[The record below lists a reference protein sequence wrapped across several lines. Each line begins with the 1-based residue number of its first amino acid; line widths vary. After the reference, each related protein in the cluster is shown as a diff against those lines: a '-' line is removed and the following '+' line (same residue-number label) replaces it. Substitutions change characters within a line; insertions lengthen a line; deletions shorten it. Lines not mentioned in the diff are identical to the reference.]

1 MNRREQMAFE
11 LKEFERILLE
21 AGLNEELSKVAILNI
36 PTALRND
43 TKCDLARL
51 GYVKAIRI
59 VKEAV
64 AEIESGATEKLN
76 ELVNKRL
83 EKMRRNE

>member
-43 TKCDLARL
+43 TKCELARL
-51 GYVKAIRI
+51 GYAKAIAI
-59 VKEAV
+59 IKEAV
-64 AEIESGATEKLN
+64 AEIEAGATDKIDKL
-76 ELVNKRL
+76 VKKRL
-83 EKMRRNE
+83 LKRDN